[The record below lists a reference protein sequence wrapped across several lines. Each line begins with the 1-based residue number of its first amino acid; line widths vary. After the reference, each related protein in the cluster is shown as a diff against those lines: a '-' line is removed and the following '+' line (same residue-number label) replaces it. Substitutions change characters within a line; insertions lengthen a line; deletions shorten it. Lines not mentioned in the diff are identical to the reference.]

1 MRPGGPVC
9 TLEGKSVDFLISRGE
24 VGGVGWGGSEAGEA
38 AGGVGGGGGGGGRA
52 LVEWFNPLET

>member
-38 AGGVGGGGGGGGRA
+38 AGGVGEEGEEGE
-52 LVEWFNPLET
+52 LW